1 MMLFKLSIKNILKS
15 IKDYAIYFF
24 TLILGVAI
32 FYVFNAIDS
41 QTAMLSL
48 NASTKQIIRTMIWI
62 LSGVSVFV
70 SIILAFLIIY
80 ASRFLIKRRNKEFG
94 TYLTLGMSKRKVSI
108 ILFFETL
115 IIGLLSLIVGLS
127 LGIVLSQFM
136 SLLVA
141 HMFEADLKNFAFVFS
156 KQAFIKTIIYFSIMY
171 LIVMIFN
178 TIIIGKSKLID
189 LLYGSKKCE
198 QVKIKNPYVCTIIFI
213 ISVLVLSYAYYMVT
227 GGVKTLFNDE
237 NKILIPIILG
247 SASTFFIFWSLSGL
261 LLRICTSIKKFYYK
275 GLNSFTLR
283 QISSKINT
291 MVVSVTIICLMLFVT
306 ICALSSS
313 LSIKNSM
320 NKALNDL
327 VPVDV
332 DLYKRYYNKRHF
344 EDLNYTKEEIKNRN
358 SSVRETLEHYNF
370 DLDNY
375 FKDIVE
381 YNIFYDLDGFSFADT
396 LGNTKE
402 MIQKKYP
409 YLYLDSLEQVMQI
422 SEYNKVARL
431 YNKEK
436 FTLND
441 DEYMIVANY
450 QNMVGLR
457 NIALKENTEI
467 EILNHKLKPK
477 YKECKD
483 GFVEMNANYSNLGI
497 ILVPD
502 NIIPNIYEKD
512 YSVKDDYIVYNHIL
526 ANYKD
531 GKSNILEELE
541 KYESKDGYLIPDYD
555 TKEEIYSNSIG
566 LGALVTFISIYLGI
580 IFLIA
585 SSAILALKELSESAD
600 NKSRF
605 NTLRRIGA
613 SEEMINKALFKQI
626 FVFFMLPLL
635 LALIHSIFGI
645 KFCNYV
651 LLLSFGNQSLLKAII
666 MTTIFI
672 ILIYGGYFTI
682 TYICSKNIIRRW

>member
-127 LGIVLSQFM
+127 LGVVLSQFM

-370 DLDNY
+370 DLDNH

-381 YNIFYDLDGFSFADT
+381 YNIFYDLDGFSFSDT
-396 LGNTKE
+396 LGNTKD

-431 YNKEK
+431 YNKEE
-436 FTLND
+436 FTLNE

-450 QNMVGLR
+450 QNMIELR
-457 NIALKENTEI
+457 NIALKQNTEI

-477 YKECKD
+477 YNECKD

-502 NIIPNIYEKD
+502 NIIPNVYEND
-512 YSVKDDYIVYNHIL
+512 HSIKDDYIVYNHLL
-526 ANYKD
+526 ANYKND
-531 GKSNILEELE
+531 KSNILEELE

-626 FVFFMLPLL
+626 FVFFMIPLL

-682 TYICSKNIIRRW
+682 TYICSKNIIRR

>member
-1 MMLFKLSIKNILKS
+1 MMLFKISIKNILKS

-127 LGIVLSQFM
+127 LGVVLSQFM

-189 LLYGSKKCE
+189 LLYGGKKCE

-261 LLRICTSIKKFYYK
+261 LLRICTNIKKFYYK

-291 MVVSVTIICLMLFVT
+291 MVVTVTIICLMLFVT

-381 YNIFYDLDGFSFADT
+381 YNIFSDLDGFSFADT

-450 QNMVGLR
+450 QNMIELR
-457 NIALKENTEI
+457 NMALKENTEI
-467 EILNHKLKPK
+467 EILNNKLKPK
-477 YKECKD
+477 YNECKD

-512 YSVKDDYIVYNHIL
+512 YSVKDDYIVYNHLL

-541 KYESKDGYLIPDYD
+541 KYESKDGYLIPYYD

-682 TYICSKNIIRRW
+682 TYICSKNIIRR

>member
-1 MMLFKLSIKNILKS
+1 MMLFKISIKNILKS

-127 LGIVLSQFM
+127 LGVVLSQFM

-261 LLRICTSIKKFYYK
+261 LLRICTNIKKFYYK

-381 YNIFYDLDGFSFADT
+381 YNIFYDLDGFSFSDT
-396 LGNTKE
+396 LGNTKD

-431 YNKEK
+431 YNKEE

-450 QNMVGLR
+450 QNMIELR
-457 NIALKENTEI
+457 NIALKQNTEI

-477 YKECKD
+477 YNECKD

-502 NIIPNIYEKD
+502 NIIPNVYEND
-512 YSVKDDYIVYNHIL
+512 HSIKDDYIVYNHLL
-526 ANYKD
+526 ANYKND
-531 GKSNILEELE
+531 KSNILEELE
-541 KYESKDGYLIPDYD
+541 KYESKDGYLIPDCD

-682 TYICSKNIIRRW
+682 TYICSKNIIRR

>member
-70 SIILAFLIIY
+70 SVILAFLIIY

-127 LGIVLSQFM
+127 LGVVLSQFM
-136 SLLVA
+136 SLLVT

-189 LLYGSKKCE
+189 LLYGGKKCE

-261 LLRICTSIKKFYYK
+261 LLRICTNIKKFYYK

-381 YNIFYDLDGFSFADT
+381 YNIFSDLDGFSFADT

-450 QNMVGLR
+450 QNMIELR
-457 NIALKENTEI
+457 NMALKENTEI
-467 EILNHKLKPK
+467 EILNNKLKPK
-477 YKECKD
+477 YNECKD

-512 YSVKDDYIVYNHIL
+512 YSVKDDYIVYNHLL

-541 KYESKDGYLIPDYD
+541 KYESKDGYLIPYYD

-682 TYICSKNIIRRW
+682 TYICSKNIIRR

>member
-1 MMLFKLSIKNILKS
+1 MMLFKISIKNILKS

-127 LGIVLSQFM
+127 LGVVLSQFM

-189 LLYGSKKCE
+189 LLYGGKKCE

-381 YNIFYDLDGFSFADT
+381 YNIFYDLDGFSFSDT
-396 LGNTKE
+396 LGNTKD

-431 YNKEK
+431 YNKKE

-450 QNMVGLR
+450 QNMIELR

-477 YKECKD
+477 YNECKD

-502 NIIPNIYEKD
+502 NIIPNVYEND
-512 YSVKDDYIVYNHIL
+512 HSIKDDYIVYNHLL
-526 ANYKD
+526 ANYKND
-531 GKSNILEELE
+531 KSNILEELE

-566 LGALVTFISIYLGI
+566 LGALVTFMSIYLGI

-682 TYICSKNIIRRW
+682 TYICSKNIIRR

>member
-127 LGIVLSQFM
+127 LGVVLSQFM

-431 YNKEK
+431 YNKEE

-512 YSVKDDYIVYNHIL
+512 YSVKDDYIVYNHLL

-682 TYICSKNIIRRW
+682 TYICSKNIIRR

>member
-127 LGIVLSQFM
+127 LGVVLSQFM

-381 YNIFYDLDGFSFADT
+381 YNIFYDLDGFSFSDT
-396 LGNTKE
+396 LGNTKD

-431 YNKEK
+431 YNKKE

-450 QNMVGLR
+450 QNMIELR
-457 NIALKENTEI
+457 NIALKQNTEI

-477 YKECKD
+477 YNECKD

-502 NIIPNIYEKD
+502 NIIPNVYEND
-512 YSVKDDYIVYNHIL
+512 HSIKDDYIVYNHLL
-526 ANYKD
+526 ANYKND
-531 GKSNILEELE
+531 KSNILEELE
-541 KYESKDGYLIPDYD
+541 KDESKDGYLIPDYD

-566 LGALVTFISIYLGI
+566 LGVLVTFISIYLGI

-682 TYICSKNIIRRW
+682 TYICSKNIIRR

>member
-62 LSGVSVFV
+62 LSGVSFFV

-127 LGIVLSQFM
+127 LGVVLSQFM

-396 LGNTKE
+396 LGNTKD

-431 YNKEK
+431 YNKEE

-450 QNMVGLR
+450 QNMIELR
-457 NIALKENTEI
+457 NMALKENTEI
-467 EILNHKLKPK
+467 EILNNKLKPK
-477 YKECKD
+477 YNECKD

-512 YSVKDDYIVYNHIL
+512 YSVKDDYIVYNHLL

-566 LGALVTFISIYLGI
+566 LGVLVTFISIYLGI

-682 TYICSKNIIRRW
+682 TYICSKNIIRR

>member
-127 LGIVLSQFM
+127 LGVVLSQFM

-189 LLYGSKKCE
+189 LLYGGKKCE

-261 LLRICTSIKKFYYK
+261 LLRICTNIKKFYYK

-381 YNIFYDLDGFSFADT
+381 YNIFSDLDGFSFADT

-450 QNMVGLR
+450 QNMIELR
-457 NIALKENTEI
+457 NMALKENTEI
-467 EILNHKLKPK
+467 EILNNKLKPK
-477 YKECKD
+477 YNECKD

-512 YSVKDDYIVYNHIL
+512 YSVKDDYIVYNHLL

-682 TYICSKNIIRRW
+682 TYICSKNIIRR

>member
-48 NASTKQIIRTMIWI
+48 NASTKQIIKTMIWI

-127 LGIVLSQFM
+127 LGVVLSQFM

-189 LLYGSKKCE
+189 LLYGGKKCE

-375 FKDIVE
+375 FKDTVE

-431 YNKEK
+431 YNKEE

-682 TYICSKNIIRRW
+682 TYICSKNIIRR

>member
-370 DLDNY
+370 DLDNH

-381 YNIFYDLDGFSFADT
+381 YNIFYDLDGFSFSDT
-396 LGNTKE
+396 LGNTKD

-431 YNKEK
+431 YNKEE

-450 QNMVGLR
+450 QNMIELR
-457 NIALKENTEI
+457 NIALKQNTEI

-477 YKECKD
+477 YNECKD

-502 NIIPNIYEKD
+502 NIIPNVYEND
-512 YSVKDDYIVYNHIL
+512 HSIKDDYIVYNHLL
-526 ANYKD
+526 ANYKND
-531 GKSNILEELE
+531 KSNILEELE

-666 MTTIFI
+666 MTAIFI

-682 TYICSKNIIRRW
+682 TYICSKNIIRR

>member
-127 LGIVLSQFM
+127 LGVVLSQFM

-261 LLRICTSIKKFYYK
+261 LLRICTNIKKFYYK

-327 VPVDV
+327 VPVDI
-332 DLYKRYYNKRHF
+332 DLYKRYYNKRQF
-344 EDLNYTKEEIKNRN
+344 EDLNYTKDEIKNRN

-431 YNKEK
+431 YNKEE

-457 NIALKENTEI
+457 NIALKQNTEI

-477 YKECKD
+477 YNECKD

-502 NIIPNIYEKD
+502 NIIPNVYEND
-512 YSVKDDYIVYNHIL
+512 HSIKDDYIVYNHIL

-541 KYESKDGYLIPDYD
+541 KYESKDDYLIPDYD

-682 TYICSKNIIRRW
+682 TYICSKNIIRR

>member
-127 LGIVLSQFM
+127 LGVVLSQFM

-370 DLDNY
+370 DLDNH

-381 YNIFYDLDGFSFADT
+381 YNIFYDLDGFSFSDT
-396 LGNTKE
+396 LGNTKD

-431 YNKEK
+431 YNKEE

-450 QNMVGLR
+450 QNMIELR
-457 NIALKENTEI
+457 NIALKQNTEI

-477 YKECKD
+477 YNECKD

-502 NIIPNIYEKD
+502 NIIPNVYEND
-512 YSVKDDYIVYNHIL
+512 HSIKDDYIVYNHLL
-526 ANYKD
+526 ANYKND
-531 GKSNILEELE
+531 KSNILEELE

-626 FVFFMLPLL
+626 LVFFMLPLL

-651 LLLSFGNQSLLKAII
+651 LLSFGNQSLLKAII
-666 MTTIFI
+666 MTAIFI

-682 TYICSKNIIRRW
+682 TYICSKNIIRR

>member
-41 QTAMLSL
+41 QTAMLNL

-127 LGIVLSQFM
+127 LGVVLSQFM

-370 DLDNY
+370 DLDNH

-381 YNIFYDLDGFSFADT
+381 YNIFYDLDGFSFSDT
-396 LGNTKE
+396 LGNTKD

-431 YNKEK
+431 YNKEE

-450 QNMVGLR
+450 QNMIELR
-457 NIALKENTEI
+457 NIALKQNTEI

-477 YKECKD
+477 YNECKD

-502 NIIPNIYEKD
+502 NIIPNVYEND
-512 YSVKDDYIVYNHIL
+512 HSIKDDYIVYNHLL
-526 ANYKD
+526 ANYKND
-531 GKSNILEELE
+531 KSNILEELE

-682 TYICSKNIIRRW
+682 TYICSKNIIRR

>member
-1 MMLFKLSIKNILKS
+1 MMLFKISIKNILKS

-48 NASTKQIIRTMIWI
+48 NASTKQIIKTMIWI

-127 LGIVLSQFM
+127 LGVVLSQFM

-189 LLYGSKKCE
+189 LLYGGKKCE

-381 YNIFYDLDGFSFADT
+381 YNIFSDLDGFSFADT

-431 YNKEK
+431 YNKEE

-682 TYICSKNIIRRW
+682 TYICSKNIIRR

>member
-127 LGIVLSQFM
+127 LGVVLSQFM

-247 SASTFFIFWSLSGL
+247 SVSTFFIFWSLSGL
-261 LLRICTSIKKFYYK
+261 LLRICTNIKKFYYK

-370 DLDNY
+370 DLDNH

-381 YNIFYDLDGFSFADT
+381 YNIFYDLDGFSFSDT
-396 LGNTKE
+396 LGNTKD

-431 YNKEK
+431 YNKEE

-450 QNMVGLR
+450 QNMVDLR
-457 NIALKENTEI
+457 NIALKQNTEI

-502 NIIPNIYEKD
+502 NIIPNVYEND
-512 YSVKDDYIVYNHIL
+512 HSIKDDYIVYNHIL
-526 ANYKD
+526 ANYKND
-531 GKSNILEELE
+531 KSNILEELE

-555 TKEEIYSNSIG
+555 TKEEIYGNSIG

-651 LLLSFGNQSLLKAII
+651 LLSFGNQSLLKSII
-666 MTTIFI
+666 MTAIFI

-682 TYICSKNIIRRW
+682 TYICSKNIIRR

>member
-48 NASTKQIIRTMIWI
+48 NASTKQIIKTMIWI

-127 LGIVLSQFM
+127 LGVVLSQFM

-227 GGVKTLFNDE
+227 GGVKTLFKDE

-381 YNIFYDLDGFSFADT
+381 YNIFYDLDGFSFSDT
-396 LGNTKE
+396 LGNTKD

-431 YNKEK
+431 YNKKE

-450 QNMVGLR
+450 QNMIELR
-457 NIALKENTEI
+457 NIALKQNTEI

-477 YKECKD
+477 YNECKD

-502 NIIPNIYEKD
+502 NIIPNVYEND
-512 YSVKDDYIVYNHIL
+512 HSIKDDYIVYNHLL
-526 ANYKD
+526 ANYKND
-531 GKSNILEELE
+531 KSNILEELE
-541 KYESKDGYLIPDYD
+541 KDESKDGYLIPDYD

-566 LGALVTFISIYLGI
+566 LGVLVTFISIYLGI

-682 TYICSKNIIRRW
+682 TYICSKNIIRR

>member
-62 LSGVSVFV
+62 LSGVSFFV

-127 LGIVLSQFM
+127 LGVVLSQFM

-396 LGNTKE
+396 LGNTKD

-431 YNKEK
+431 YNKEE

-450 QNMVGLR
+450 QNMIELR
-457 NIALKENTEI
+457 NIALKQNTEI

-477 YKECKD
+477 YNECKD

-512 YSVKDDYIVYNHIL
+512 YSVKDDYIVYNHLL

-566 LGALVTFISIYLGI
+566 LGVLVTFISIYLGI

-682 TYICSKNIIRRW
+682 TYICSKNIIRR

>member
-1 MMLFKLSIKNILKS
+1 MMLFKISIKNILKS

-62 LSGVSVFV
+62 LSGVSFFV

-127 LGIVLSQFM
+127 LGVVLSQFM

-381 YNIFYDLDGFSFADT
+381 YNIFSDLDGFSFSDT
-396 LGNTKE
+396 LGNTKD

-431 YNKEK
+431 YNKKE

-450 QNMVGLR
+450 QNMIELR
-457 NIALKENTEI
+457 NIALKQNTEI

-477 YKECKD
+477 YNECKD

-502 NIIPNIYEKD
+502 NIIPNVYEND
-512 YSVKDDYIVYNHIL
+512 HSIKDDYIVYNHLL

-541 KYESKDGYLIPDYD
+541 KYESKDGYLIPYYD

-566 LGALVTFISIYLGI
+566 LGVLVTFISIYLGI

>member
-127 LGIVLSQFM
+127 LGVVLSQFM

-370 DLDNY
+370 DLDNH

-396 LGNTKE
+396 LGNTKD

-431 YNKEK
+431 YNKEE

-450 QNMVGLR
+450 QNMIELR
-457 NIALKENTEI
+457 NIALKQNTEI

-477 YKECKD
+477 YNECKD

-502 NIIPNIYEKD
+502 NIIPNVYEND
-512 YSVKDDYIVYNHIL
+512 HSIKDDYIVYNHLL
-526 ANYKD
+526 ANYKND
-531 GKSNILEELE
+531 KSNILEELE

-682 TYICSKNIIRRW
+682 TYICSKNIIRR

>member
-127 LGIVLSQFM
+127 LGVVLSQFM

-261 LLRICTSIKKFYYK
+261 LLRICTNIKKSYYK

-381 YNIFYDLDGFSFADT
+381 YDIFYDLDGFSFADT
-396 LGNTKE
+396 LGNTKD

-431 YNKEK
+431 YNKEE

-457 NIALKENTEI
+457 NIALKQNTEI

-477 YKECKD
+477 YNECKD

-502 NIIPNIYEKD
+502 NIIPNVYEND
-512 YSVKDDYIVYNHIL
+512 HSIKDDYIVYNHIL
-526 ANYKD
+526 ANYKND
-531 GKSNILEELE
+531 KSNILEELE

-682 TYICSKNIIRRW
+682 TYICSKNIIRR

>member
-127 LGIVLSQFM
+127 LGVVLSQFM

-431 YNKEK
+431 YNKEE

-512 YSVKDDYIVYNHIL
+512 YSVKDDYIVYNHLL

-645 KFCNYV
+645 KICNYV

-682 TYICSKNIIRRW
+682 TYICSKNIIRR

>member
-178 TIIIGKSKLID
+178 TIIIGKSKLIV

-261 LLRICTSIKKFYYK
+261 LLRICTNIKKFYYK

-381 YNIFYDLDGFSFADT
+381 YNIFSDLDGFSFADT

-450 QNMVGLR
+450 QNMIELR
-457 NIALKENTEI
+457 NMALKENTEI
-467 EILNHKLKPK
+467 EILNNKLKPK
-477 YKECKD
+477 YNECKD

-512 YSVKDDYIVYNHIL
+512 YSVKDDYIVYNHLL

-541 KYESKDGYLIPDYD
+541 KYESKDGYLIPYYD

-682 TYICSKNIIRRW
+682 TYICSKNIIRR

>member
-48 NASTKQIIRTMIWI
+48 NASTKQIIKTMIWI

-127 LGIVLSQFM
+127 LGVVLSQFM

-381 YNIFYDLDGFSFADT
+381 YNIFYDLDGFSFSDT
-396 LGNTKE
+396 LGNTKD

-431 YNKEK
+431 YNKKE

-450 QNMVGLR
+450 QNMIELR
-457 NIALKENTEI
+457 NIALKQNTEI

-477 YKECKD
+477 YNECKD

-502 NIIPNIYEKD
+502 NIIPNVYEND
-512 YSVKDDYIVYNHIL
+512 HSIKDDYIVYNHLL
-526 ANYKD
+526 ANYKND
-531 GKSNILEELE
+531 KSNILEELE
-541 KYESKDGYLIPDYD
+541 KDESKDGYLIPDYD

-566 LGALVTFISIYLGI
+566 LGVLVTFISIYLGI

-682 TYICSKNIIRRW
+682 TYICSKNIIRR

>member
-127 LGIVLSQFM
+127 LGVVLSQFM

-227 GGVKTLFNDE
+227 GGVKTLFNGE

-344 EDLNYTKEEIKNRN
+344 EDLNYTKEEIKNKN

-396 LGNTKE
+396 LGNTKD

-431 YNKEK
+431 YNKEE

-682 TYICSKNIIRRW
+682 TYICSKNIIRR